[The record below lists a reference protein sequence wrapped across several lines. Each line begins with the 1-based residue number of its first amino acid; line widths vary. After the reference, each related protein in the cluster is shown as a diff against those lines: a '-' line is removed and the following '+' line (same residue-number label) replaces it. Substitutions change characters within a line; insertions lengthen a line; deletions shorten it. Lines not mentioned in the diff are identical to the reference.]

1 MFISRESQLANVDD
15 VFNGILVRG
24 DATGDVVFYGKGAG
38 KLPTASAV
46 VADVIDCVRHLKSD
60 RKILYWE
67 DAKPDYVQS
76 WEDTPQDL
84 FVRVV
89 GQGDSDS
96 LFDLVQQVFP
106 QAVRLI
112 RRDEAAGE
120 TGFTVE
126 QISQRQLEEKL
137 LALQELGLQLAN
149 RITIADF

>member
-1 MFISRESQLANVDD
+1 M
-15 VFNGILVRG
+15 
-24 DATGDVVFYGKGAG
+24 
-38 KLPTASAV
+38 
-46 VADVIDCVRHLKSD
+46 ADVIDCVRHLKSD

-67 DAKPDYVQS
+67 DAKPDYVQP
-76 WEDTPQDL
+76 WEDTPQNL

-137 LALQELGLQLAN
+137 PALQELGLQLAN